1 MKLKREHLILLGIL
15 GMAFAV
21 RLYPIFANL
30 PYTYW
35 HDENNYVESALRL
48 AGCNVRQLSFSHG
61 GLYQFVLFVEYA
73 IYFVVSK
80 LMGIINSP
88 TDFYISYLRD
98 PSPFFLIARATSVFA
113 GTAIA
118 YLSYL
123 IARRAYNVRVG
134 LVACLFTAISFVMAQ
149 MSFMALADMLS
160 VLILLISFLL
170 FMRSADN
177 PRADNIYYG
186 ACALFGLAVSCKYHT
201 IFGVGALLIVAFI
214 KAKTSGRGGMSVIRI
229 AAFGSMAAVIGFFAG
244 IPFSI
249 SNPIAFYNDTF
260 VRMGGEYIVRNP
272 NSATWLFYFT
282 HHLRNGLGAM
292 LEITALFGVAYA
304 AYKRSRADILLL
316 SFPVLFYALFMHS
329 AGYAY
334 HMLPAIPFIL
344 ILGARLLDVLTE
356 KIFPVASFSM
366 LLLVSIIVV
375 SPSFSNEL
383 KLLKILTSPDTRT
396 ESKRWIDENIPEG
409 SKILIEG
416 YASSV
421 ATHSPSING
430 NMHSIER
437 DMADS
442 IAFGGSGFSAKT
454 KMSNFDRIF
463 AGRKVYDVY
472 KTVVFSEEDI
482 RRYDPVY
489 IVMTSDNDLFSSAE
503 LQYYATKS
511 YLLNRERTKGYVNTH
526 YKLIK
531 SFMPTYDFTWWFPHF
546 AAHDYAIIVNM
557 PFSKL
562 KVYTRGPR
570 IDIFKKI

>member
-1 MKLKREHLILLGIL
+1 MGLKREHILLLSIL
-15 GMAFAV
+15 GIAFAV

-30 PYTYW
+30 PYMYW

-48 AGCNVRQLSFSHG
+48 AGCSVKQLSFSHG

-73 IYFVVSK
+73 VYFVISK
-80 LMGIINSP
+80 LMGAISSP
-88 TDFYISYLRD
+88 ADFFVAYLRD
-98 PSPFFLIARATSVFA
+98 PSPFFLMARATSVFA

-123 IARRAYNVRVG
+123 IARRAYNRRVG
-134 LVACLFTAISFVMAQ
+134 LIACLFTAVSFIMAQ

-170 FMRSADN
+170 FMRCADN
-177 PRADNIYYG
+177 PRADNMYYG
-186 ACALFGLAVSCKYHT
+186 ACVLFGLAVSCKYHT
-201 IFGVGALLIVAFI
+201 IFGVGALLITAFI
-214 KAKTSGRGGMSVIRI
+214 KARASGRGGMSAIRI
-229 AAFGSMAAVIGFFAG
+229 AAFGSMSAVIGFFAG

-249 SNPIAFYNDTF
+249 SNPVAFYNDTF

-282 HHLRNGLGAM
+282 HHLRNGLGVM
-292 LEITALFGVAYA
+292 LEITALSGMAYA

-316 SFPVLFYALFMHS
+316 SFPVLFYVLFMHS

-344 ILGARLLDVLTE
+344 ILGARSLDALTRR
-356 KIFPVASFSM
+356 IFPAASFLV
-366 LLLVSIIVV
+366 LLLVSIVV
-375 SPSFSNEL
+375 VCPSFFNEL
-383 KLLKILTSPDTRT
+383 KIVKILTSPDTRT

-409 SKILIEG
+409 SKILVEG

-421 ATHSPSING
+421 ATHSPSIDG
-430 NMHSIER
+430 NMRSLER
-437 DMADS
+437 DLADS
-442 IAFGGSGFSAKT
+442 VASGGGGFSAKT
-454 KMSNFDRIF
+454 KMANFDRMFI
-463 AGRKVYDVY
+463 GRKVYDVY
-472 KTVVFSEEDI
+472 KTVVFSGEDI
-482 RRYDPVY
+482 RRYDPEY

-503 LQYYATKS
+503 LQYYAKKE
-511 YLLNRERTKGYVNTH
+511 YLLSRERTKESVRAR
-526 YKLIK
+526 YKLIN
-531 SFMPTYDFTWWFPHF
+531 SFKPTDDFTWWFPHL
-546 AAHDYAIIVNM
+546 AVHDYTIIVNM

-562 KVYTRGPR
+562 RAYTRGPR